1 MGCMFTLVRFLSNL
15 RVASCKY
22 IHLKSNIASKKMEKQ
37 SSMLNNL
44 GSYVNG
50 ACKVNGKFVQCPA
63 IVLK

>member
-1 MGCMFTLVRFLSNL
+1 MILASSKQIPWGSMGCMFTLVRLLSNL

-22 IHLKSNIASKKMEKQ
+22 IHLKSNIASKKMKKQ

-50 ACKVNGKFVQCPA
+50 SM
-63 IVLK
+63 

>member
-1 MGCMFTLVRFLSNL
+1 MILASSKYIPWVSMGCMFILVRFLSNL

-22 IHLKSNIASKKMEKQ
+22 IHLKSNIASKKMKKQ

-50 ACKVNGKFVQCPA
+50 SM
-63 IVLK
+63 